1 MNFRKK
7 HRGML
12 PGFQMT
18 AMMDIVFLLLC
29 FFIATSV
36 YSQWELN
43 IHIALPSAKSGKPPD
58 RLPGEVIINIAKDG
72 RVSIN
77 EQDLTL
83 DVLKTR
89 LERLAQ
95 NFPGQPVW
103 LRVDMDTR
111 YEDLIKVVD
120 TCRLADIW
128 NFSFATVQEK
138 EKNGA
143 ADTATP
149 R

>member
-7 HRGML
+7 HRGAL

-18 AMMDIVFLLLC
+18 AMMDVVFLLLC

-36 YSQWELN
+36 YSQWEYN
-43 IHIALPSAKSGKPPD
+43 ISIALPSAKTGVPPD
-58 RLPGEVIINIAKDG
+58 RLPGEVILNIAADG

-83 DVLKTR
+83 DALKAR
-89 LERLAQ
+89 LERLAHL
-95 NFPGQPVW
+95 FPGQPVV
-103 LRVDMDTR
+103 LRADKDTR

-128 NFSFATVQEK
+128 NFSMATMQ

-143 ADTATP
+143 GDAATP